1 MFHLEVMVVELLL
14 RRDLLLLGLVRCL
27 LSLLLLLAPLLVFLL
42 LLVALL
48 SRPNRPLG
56 DELEPLRLPEG
67 EVPGVLLLGGRSL
80 VHVPGQGQ
88 QPDGARGV
96 GYAEV
101 MTPDVA
107 PHTLGRVSVVA
118 SDAGDGVAL
127 TMVHSNESIQLYL
140 CGVPEVFCF

>member
-1 MFHLEVMVVELLL
+1 MVHLEIVVVELLL
-14 RRDLLLLGLVRCL
+14 RCDHLFLLCLVGRL
-27 LSLLLLLAPLLVFLL
+27 LSLLLLPAPLLVFLL

-48 SRPNRPLG
+48 SRPDRPLG
-56 DELEPLRLPEG
+56 DELEPLGLPEG
-67 EVPGVLLLGGRSL
+67 EVPGVLLLGGRGL

-96 GYAEV
+96 GDAEV
-101 MTPDVA
+101 MTPDVT

-127 TMVHSNESIQLYL
+127 TMVHTHEHTTLLVWST
-140 CGVPEVFCF
+140 